1 MPVTG
6 ELLHRIEKGGTL
18 DELANELDMRK
29 SILVAILEFLFR
41 AGYLC
46 KVCPGKGCA
55 GCTMSKIC
63 SVPVPGGGKG
73 WVKMYVLTEKG
84 LAYIE
89 GVKEDRGNL
98 NERTELARNGGQDAR
113 RYKK

>member
-1 MPVTG
+1 MPVTV

-29 SILVAILEFLFR
+29 SILVAIIEFLLR

-46 KVCPGKGCA
+46 EVCPGKGCA
-55 GCTMSKIC
+55 GCPMSKIC

-73 WVKMYVLTEKG
+73 WVKMYVLSEKG
-84 LAYIE
+84 MASIK
-89 GVKEDRGNL
+89 GVKENRDVLPEVILSN
-98 NERTELARNGGQDAR
+98 RN
-113 RYKK
+113 KKEKTS

>member
-1 MPVTG
+1 MPVTR

-29 SILVAILEFLFR
+29 SILVAIIEFLFR

-46 KVCPGKGCA
+46 EVCPGKECA
-55 GCTMSKIC
+55 GCPMSKIC

-73 WVKMYVLTEKG
+73 WVKMYVFTEKG
-84 LAYIE
+84 MAALSNFP
-89 GVKEDRGNL
+89 VKSL
-98 NERTELARNGGQDAR
+98 YPYVLPQSAR
-113 RYKK
+113 RT

>member
-6 ELLHRIEKGGTL
+6 ELLHRIENGGTL

-29 SILVAILEFLFR
+29 SILVAIIEFLFR

-46 KVCPGKGCA
+46 EVCPGKDCA
-55 GCTMSKIC
+55 RCTLSKIC

-73 WVKMYVLTEKG
+73 WVKKYAFTEKG
-84 LAYIE
+84 MAYIE
-89 GVKEDRGNL
+89 GVTVDR
-98 NERTELARNGGQDAR
+98 ES
-113 RYKK
+113 